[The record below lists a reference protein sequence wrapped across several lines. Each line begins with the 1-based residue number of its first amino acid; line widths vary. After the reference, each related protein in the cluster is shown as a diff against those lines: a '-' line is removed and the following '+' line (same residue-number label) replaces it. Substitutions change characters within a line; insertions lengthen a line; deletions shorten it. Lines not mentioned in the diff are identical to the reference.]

1 MVRGTALG
9 KRENE
14 HIVRNVYVVFCTGPL
29 PLLYLEY
36 WCQKEHKTVLA
47 LITMQVVRRLR
58 KNKQLKNSAEDLK
71 KSPQAVCK
79 KFGKLNLLG
88 GMELGKRFK
97 SNLPRYQRPGNLYR
111 RINRAGLGLLCL
123 ERSACK
129 VSHLSG
135 IWFSDFQNV
144 PTIP

>member
-14 HIVRNVYVVFCTGPL
+14 HIVTNVYMVFCTGPL

-71 KSPQAVCK
+71 KSPRQFAK
-79 KFGKLNLLG
+79 NLGSLIFQG
-88 GMELGKRFK
+88 AWNWERASSQTDLDIRGQGTCTEEL
-97 SNLPRYQRPGNLYR
+97 
-111 RINRAGLGLLCL
+111 
-123 ERSACK
+123 
-129 VSHLSG
+129 
-135 IWFSDFQNV
+135 
-144 PTIP
+144 T